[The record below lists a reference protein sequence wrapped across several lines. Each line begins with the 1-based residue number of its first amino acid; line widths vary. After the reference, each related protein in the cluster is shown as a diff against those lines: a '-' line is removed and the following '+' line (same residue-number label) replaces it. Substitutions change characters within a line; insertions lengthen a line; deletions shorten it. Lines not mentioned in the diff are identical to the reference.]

1 MFINLQPNVTFRQGY
16 SFSTCSGR
24 TRYPCSYF
32 IFAIKNIIGLFF
44 LFNGKTCYKSSTK
57 YWSKVSFNV

>member
-1 MFINLQPNVTFRQGY
+1 MFTNLQPIVTFRQGY

-32 IFAIKNIIGLFF
+32 IFAIKNIIDPMQKWLP
-44 LFNGKTCYKSSTK
+44 LY
-57 YWSKVSFNV
+57 YSFVDI